1 MRLSLP
7 IAWPPLSALPRRI
20 HNFLVSRELLRLS
33 LPIAWPPFTTV
44 LRNIIILFFCITSMP
59 TKGGRRQREKRLRFQ
74 VKSALISNQD
84 PFPYFQKLAQLLD
97 QDKPVDSPRE
107 PVYTL
112 NKLEVNLTFP
122 SYKTIPKHDPRR
134 FAYKLRDLFGT
145 GFKVTLPLNY
155 PVLPS
160 ESHP

>member
-1 MRLSLP
+1 M
-7 IAWPPLSALPRRI
+7 
-20 HNFLVSRELLRLS
+20 RLS

-44 LRNIIILFFCITSMP
+44 LRNIIILFCITSMP

-155 PVLPS
+155 SILPINRILNYTT
-160 ESHP
+160 

>member
-1 MRLSLP
+1 M
-7 IAWPPLSALPRRI
+7 
-20 HNFLVSRELLRLS
+20 RLS

-107 PVYTL
+107 PAYTL
-112 NKLEVNLTFP
+112 NTLEVNLTFP

-155 PVLPS
+155 PILPS

>member
-1 MRLSLP
+1 MNIWGVVRGWERYWLSLP
-7 IAWPPLSALPRRI
+7 IAWL
-20 HNFLVSRELLRLS
+20 
-33 LPIAWPPFTTV
+33 PFTMV
-44 LRNIIILFFCITSMP
+44 LRNIIIPFFCITSMS
-59 TKGGRRQREKRLRFQ
+59 TKGGQREKRLRFQ

-145 GFKVTLPLNY
+145 GFKITLPINY
-155 PVLPS
+155 SVLPS
-160 ESHP
+160 VPHP

>member
-1 MRLSLP
+1 MRGEEGGDENIPGAENYVARNCVAGVCGNLCLRRGDDM
-7 IAWPPLSALPRRI
+7 ARVNGQPPPVLATQT
-20 HNFLVSRELLRLS
+20 LRLR
-33 LPIAWPPFTTV
+33 LTLV
-44 LRNIIILFFCITSMP
+44 LRL
-59 TKGGRRQREKRLRFQ
+59 RLRLTLKLRLTHSQ
-74 VKSALISNQD
+74 THTASVNQ
-84 PFPYFQKLAQLLD
+84 PVN

-107 PVYTL
+107 PAYTL
-112 NKLEVNLTFP
+112 NKLEVNTFP

-155 PVLPS
+155 PILPS